1 MILWWKKTSD
11 FMDTKSQITN
21 LYETIFEEIPDP
33 DTLESLILRYKQN
46 NNSIDAVENYLR
58 SDKKFKKLSVELET
72 ELKVAELYYN
82 ILERMPDEEGMNFY
96 KNQLLQNN
104 KSLKSI
110 EDEFKN
116 SDEYKSKIS
125 NENKFRSNEL
135 MDSLDIFK

>member
-1 MILWWKKTSD
+1 
-11 FMDTKSQITN
+11 MDLKSQITN
-21 LYETIFEEIPDP
+21 LYEIIFEEIPDP
-33 DTLESLILRYKQN
+33 GTLESLILHYKQN

-58 SDKKFKKLSVELET
+58 NDKKFKKLSVELET

-125 NENKFRSNEL
+125 NENKFQSNEL
-135 MDSLDIFK
+135 MDSLGIFK

>member
-1 MILWWKKTSD
+1 
-11 FMDTKSQITN
+11 MDTKSQITN

-46 NNSIDAVENYLR
+46 NNSIDVVENYLR
-58 SDKKFKKLSVELET
+58 SDKKFKELSVELET

-96 KNQLLQNN
+96 KNQLLKNN

-116 SDEYKSKIS
+116 SDEYKSKIW
-125 NENKFRSNEL
+125 NENKFQSNEL
-135 MDSLDIFK
+135 MDSLGIFK

>member
-1 MILWWKKTSD
+1 
-11 FMDTKSQITN
+11 MDTKSQITN

-46 NNSIDAVENYLR
+46 NNSIGAVENYLR
-58 SDKKFKKLSVELET
+58 NDKKFKKLSVELET

-125 NENKFRSNEL
+125 NENKFQSNEL
-135 MDSLDIFK
+135 MESLGIFK

>member
-1 MILWWKKTSD
+1 
-11 FMDTKSQITN
+11 MDTKSQITN

-125 NENKFRSNEL
+125 TKNKFQSNEL
-135 MDSLDIFK
+135 MDSLGIFK

>member
-1 MILWWKKTSD
+1 
-11 FMDTKSQITN
+11 MDTKSQITN

-46 NNSIDAVENYLR
+46 NNSIDVVENYLR

-125 NENKFRSNEL
+125 NENKFQSNEL
-135 MDSLDIFK
+135 MDSLGIFK

>member
-1 MILWWKKTSD
+1 
-11 FMDTKSQITN
+11 MDTKSQITN

-125 NENKFRSNEL
+125 NENKFQSNEL
-135 MDSLDIFK
+135 MDSLGIFK

>member
-1 MILWWKKTSD
+1 
-11 FMDTKSQITN
+11 MDTKSQITN
-21 LYETIFEEIPDP
+21 LYEIIFEEIPDP
-33 DTLESLILRYKQN
+33 DTLESLILHYKQN

-58 SDKKFKKLSVELET
+58 NDKKFKKLSVELET

-125 NENKFRSNEL
+125 NENKFQSNEL
-135 MDSLDIFK
+135 MDSLGIFK

>member
-1 MILWWKKTSD
+1 
-11 FMDTKSQITN
+11 MDLKSQITN
-21 LYETIFEEIPDP
+21 LYEIIFEEIPDP
-33 DTLESLILRYKQN
+33 DTLKSLILHYKQN

-58 SDKKFKKLSVELET
+58 SGEKFKKLSVELET

-82 ILERMPDEEGMNFY
+82 ILERMPDKEGLNFF

-116 SDEYKSKIS
+116 SDEFKEKIS

>member
-1 MILWWKKTSD
+1 
-11 FMDTKSQITN
+11 MDTKSQITN
-21 LYETIFEEIPDP
+21 LYEIIFEEIPDP
-33 DTLESLILRYKQN
+33 GTLESLILHYKQN

-58 SDKKFKKLSVELET
+58 NDKKFKKLSVELET

-82 ILERMPDEEGMNFY
+82 ILERMPDREGLDFF

-125 NENKFRSNEL
+125 NENKFQSNEL
-135 MDSLDIFK
+135 MDSLGIFK

>member
-1 MILWWKKTSD
+1 
-11 FMDTKSQITN
+11 MDTKSQITN

-33 DTLESLILRYKQN
+33 DTLESLILHYKQN

-125 NENKFRSNEL
+125 NENKFQSNEL
-135 MDSLDIFK
+135 MDSLGIFK

>member
-1 MILWWKKTSD
+1 
-11 FMDTKSQITN
+11 MDTKSQITN

-46 NNSIDAVENYLR
+46 NNSIGAVENYLR

-125 NENKFRSNEL
+125 NENKFQPNEL
-135 MDSLDIFK
+135 TDSDLFK

>member
-1 MILWWKKTSD
+1 
-11 FMDTKSQITN
+11 MDTKSQITN
-21 LYETIFEEIPDP
+21 LYEIIFEEIPDP
-33 DTLESLILRYKQN
+33 GTLESLILHYKQN

-58 SDKKFKKLSVELET
+58 NDKKFKKLSVELET

-125 NENKFRSNEL
+125 NENKFQPNEL
-135 MDSLDIFK
+135 TDSDLFK

>member
-1 MILWWKKTSD
+1 MILWWKKTRDS
-11 FMDTKSQITN
+11 MDIKSQITD
-21 LYETIFEEIPDP
+21 LYEVIFEEIPDP
-33 DTLESLILRYKQN
+33 GTLESLILHYKQN

-58 SDKKFKKLSVELET
+58 NDKKFKKLSVELET

-125 NENKFRSNEL
+125 NENKF
-135 MDSLDIFK
+135 

>member
-1 MILWWKKTSD
+1 
-11 FMDTKSQITN
+11 MDTKSQITN

-82 ILERMPDEEGMNFY
+82 ILERMPDEKGMNFY

-125 NENKFRSNEL
+125 NENKFQSNEL
-135 MDSLDIFK
+135 MDSLGIFK

>member
-1 MILWWKKTSD
+1 
-11 FMDTKSQITN
+11 MDTKSQITN

-33 DTLESLILRYKQN
+33 DTLESLILHYKQN

-125 NENKFRSNEL
+125 NENKFQSNEL
-135 MDSLDIFK
+135 MDSLGTFK

>member
-1 MILWWKKTSD
+1 
-11 FMDTKSQITN
+11 MDTKSQITN

-125 NENKFRSNEL
+125 NENKFQPNEL
-135 MDSLDIFK
+135 TDSDLFK

>member
-1 MILWWKKTSD
+1 MILWWKKTRDS
-11 FMDTKSQITN
+11 MDIKSQITD
-21 LYETIFEEIPDP
+21 LYEVIFEEIPDP
-33 DTLESLILRYKQN
+33 GTLESLILHYKQN

-104 KSLKSI
+104 KSLKSM

-125 NENKFRSNEL
+125 NENKFQSNEL
-135 MDSLDIFK
+135 MDSLGIFK

>member
-1 MILWWKKTSD
+1 
-11 FMDTKSQITN
+11 MDTKSQITN

-33 DTLESLILRYKQN
+33 DTLESLILHYKQN

-58 SDKKFKKLSVELET
+58 NDKKFKKLSVELET

-82 ILERMPDEEGMNFY
+82 ILERMPDEKGMNFY

-125 NENKFRSNEL
+125 NENKFQSNEL
-135 MDSLDIFK
+135 MDSLGIFK

>member
-1 MILWWKKTSD
+1 
-11 FMDTKSQITN
+11 MDTKSQITN

-33 DTLESLILRYKQN
+33 GTLESLILHYKQN
-46 NNSIDAVENYLR
+46 NNSVDAVENYLR
-58 SDKKFKKLSVELET
+58 NDKKFKKLSVELET

-125 NENKFRSNEL
+125 NENKFQSNEL
-135 MDSLDIFK
+135 MDSLGIFK

>member
-1 MILWWKKTSD
+1 
-11 FMDTKSQITN
+11 MDTKSQITN
-21 LYETIFEEIPDP
+21 LYEIIFEEIPDP
-33 DTLESLILRYKQN
+33 GTLESLILRYKQN
-46 NNSIDAVENYLR
+46 NNSIGAVENYLR

-125 NENKFRSNEL
+125 NENKFQSNEL
-135 MDSLDIFK
+135 MDSLGIFK

>member
-1 MILWWKKTSD
+1 
-11 FMDTKSQITN
+11 MDTKSQITN
-21 LYETIFEEIPDP
+21 LYEIIFEEIPDP
-33 DTLESLILRYKQN
+33 GTLESLILHYKQN

-58 SDKKFKKLSVELET
+58 NDKKFKKLSVELET

-125 NENKFRSNEL
+125 NENKFQSNEL
-135 MDSLDIFK
+135 TDSDLFK

>member
-1 MILWWKKTSD
+1 
-11 FMDTKSQITN
+11 MDTKSQITN
-21 LYETIFEEIPDP
+21 LYEIIFEEIPDP

-46 NNSIDAVENYLR
+46 NNSIGAVENYLR

-82 ILERMPDEEGMNFY
+82 ILERMPDEKGMNFY

-125 NENKFRSNEL
+125 NENKF
-135 MDSLDIFK
+135 

>member
-1 MILWWKKTSD
+1 
-11 FMDTKSQITN
+11 MDTKSQITN
-21 LYETIFEEIPDP
+21 LYEIIFEEIPDP
-33 DTLESLILRYKQN
+33 GTLESLILHYKQN

-82 ILERMPDEEGMNFY
+82 ILERMPDEKGMNFY

-125 NENKFRSNEL
+125 NENKFQSNEL
-135 MDSLDIFK
+135 MDSLGIFK

>member
-1 MILWWKKTSD
+1 
-11 FMDTKSQITN
+11 MDTKSQITN
-21 LYETIFEEIPDP
+21 LYEIIFEEIPDP

-104 KSLKSI
+104 KSLKSM

-125 NENKFRSNEL
+125 NENKFQSNEL
-135 MDSLDIFK
+135 MDSLGIFK

>member
-1 MILWWKKTSD
+1 
-11 FMDTKSQITN
+11 MDTKSQITN
-21 LYETIFEEIPDP
+21 LYEIIFEEIPDP
-33 DTLESLILRYKQN
+33 GTLESLILHYKQN

-125 NENKFRSNEL
+125 NENKFQPNEL
-135 MDSLDIFK
+135 TDTDLFK

>member
-1 MILWWKKTSD
+1 
-11 FMDTKSQITN
+11 MDTKSQITN

-46 NNSIDAVENYLR
+46 NNSIDVVENYLR

-125 NENKFRSNEL
+125 NENKFQSNEL
-135 MDSLDIFK
+135 MDSLGIFN

>member
-1 MILWWKKTSD
+1 MILWWKKTRDS
-11 FMDTKSQITN
+11 MDIKSQITD
-21 LYETIFEEIPDP
+21 LYEVIFEEIPDP
-33 DTLESLILRYKQN
+33 GTLESLILHYKQN

-58 SDKKFKKLSVELET
+58 SDKKFKELSVELET

-125 NENKFRSNEL
+125 NENKFQSNEL
-135 MDSLDIFK
+135 MDSLGIFK

>member
-1 MILWWKKTSD
+1 
-11 FMDTKSQITN
+11 MDTKSQITN
-21 LYETIFEEIPDP
+21 LYEIIFEEIPDP

-46 NNSIDAVENYLR
+46 NNSIGAVENYLR

-96 KNQLLQNN
+96 KNQLLENN

-110 EDEFKN
+110 EDKFKN

-125 NENKFRSNEL
+125 NENKFQSNEL
-135 MDSLDIFK
+135 MDSLGIFK

>member
-1 MILWWKKTSD
+1 
-11 FMDTKSQITN
+11 MDTKSQITN

-46 NNSIDAVENYLR
+46 NNSIDVVENYLR
-58 SDKKFKKLSVELET
+58 SDKKFKELSVELET

-96 KNQLLQNN
+96 KNQLLKNN

-125 NENKFRSNEL
+125 NENKFQSNEL
-135 MDSLDIFK
+135 MDSLGIFK